1 MEDIVRCRKKW
12 LMASEIHVHNPV
24 TGETEK
30 EI

>member
-1 MEDIVRCRKKW
+1 MKDVVWRRKKE
-12 LMASEIHVHNPV
+12 LIASEIHNPV